1 MSQDDDELEASAEV
15 VNGIFQAT
23 QDFRAQPIAGN
34 ANYKKIIRPFVEDAA
49 VSPKSDQVLPSTA
62 ASSAHGNTVAIR
74 CVIRKR
80 TFTVDSE
87 SPLNANRGL
96 SAATKPAQTA

>member
-1 MSQDDDELEASAEV
+1 LAIDRKDRL
-15 VNGIFQAT
+15 
-23 QDFRAQPIAGN
+23 
-34 ANYKKIIRPFVEDAA
+34 AA

-62 ASSAHGNTVAIR
+62 ASSAHANTVAIR